1 MLISTDDMWN
11 SEEEMEKQ
19 LDKTQTEKDKIQQLK
34 SQITIY
40 KDKQVLQISPDD
52 KNVLMF
58 SQKWKQFD
66 VEKLKANLLML
77 IEMRALQNRS
87 AFITNNLNG
96 DPQSLINSLIAHTW
110 SENGKD
116 AEWKGRIL
124 SNADGIFKV
133 IASE

>member
-110 SENGKD
+110 SENGRD

>member
-110 SENGKD
+110 SEKGRD